1 MQIHRKHVYKGCV
14 LSTTIKMERGV
25 KGAVLDSMVKE
36 SLSVEV
42 IFVEEV
48 GELAP
53 WVSRGRVLQAEG
65 TAHAKALRQDCA

>member
-1 MQIHRKHVYKGCV
+1 
-14 LSTTIKMERGV
+14 MERGV